1 MKHMVVLE
9 RIVDYIKGGF
19 FLNPLISI
27 WTQPKQ
33 TIRYVLE
40 YKTWSYS
47 FFILFLVSVSVGIT
61 SFAETDILPDLSLP
75 IMILLGILSSFIG
88 AVISLFISSALYT
101 WVGKWL
107 GGKGNLKDM
116 VQMSPIASIPL
127 IWMMPINLLL
137 VFIFGKNL
145 FIDMMNTADADLFG
159 TLSVVLLLTNLLI
172 LGLSIFNT
180 VILSKGIGIVHQFS
194 SWRGFST
201 ILIVIGLFLALMI
214 PFIIFLVFVL
224 LAY

>member
-1 MKHMVVLE
+1 M
-9 RIVDYIKGGF
+9 
-19 FLNPLISI
+19 NPLISI

-107 GGKGNLKDM
+107 GGKGNFKDM

>member
-1 MKHMVVLE
+1 MKHLVVLE
-9 RIVDYIKGGF
+9 RIVDYIKGGI
-19 FLNPLISI
+19 LMNPLITI

-47 FFILFLVSVSVGIT
+47 FFILFLVSVSVGMT

-75 IMILLGILSSFIG
+75 VIILLSIVSSFIG
-88 AVISLFISSALYT
+88 TIISLFISSALYT

-107 GGKGNLKDM
+107 GGKGNFKDM
-116 VQMSPIASIPL
+116 VQMSPIASIPM

-137 VFIFGKNL
+137 VIIFGKNL
-145 FIDMMNTADADLFG
+145 FVDMMNNADADVFG
-159 TLSVVLLLTNLLI
+159 TLSVVLMLTNLLT
-172 LGLSIFNT
+172 LGLGIFGT
-180 VILSKGIGIVHQFS
+180 VILSKGIGIVHHFS
-194 SWRGFST
+194 SWRGFGT
-201 ILIVIGLFLALMI
+201 ILIVTGLFLALMI

>member
-1 MKHMVVLE
+1 M
-9 RIVDYIKGGF
+9 
-19 FLNPLISI
+19 NPLISI

-107 GGKGNLKDM
+107 GGKGNFKDM

-127 IWMMPINLLL
+127 IWMIPINLLL